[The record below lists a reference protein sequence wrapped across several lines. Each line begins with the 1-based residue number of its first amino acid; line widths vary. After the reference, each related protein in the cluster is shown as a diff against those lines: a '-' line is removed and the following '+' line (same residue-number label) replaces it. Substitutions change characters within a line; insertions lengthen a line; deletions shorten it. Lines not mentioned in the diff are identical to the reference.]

1 MMSTQDAINA
11 ECGEVIELGLSEE
24 EKERVVRLHN
34 ERRAFVANGLEK
46 RGDPGECNFDK
57 CTYAEQVICNLL
69 GNLPRLIGR

>member
-1 MMSTQDAINA
+1 MYIMSTQDAINA

-46 RGDPGECNFDK
+46 RGDPGECNLDK
-57 CTYAEQVICNLL
+57 SV
-69 GNLPRLIGR
+69 G

>member
-1 MMSTQDAINA
+1 MSTQDAINP

-46 RGDPGECNFDK
+46 RGDPGECKFDK
-57 CTYAEQVICNLL
+57 CAYAKQVICNLL
-69 GNLPRLIGR
+69 SNLPRLIGK